1 MPSRRLGDKAW
12 SRAWASGSPRPQHVW
27 RPPHRNRRRLGTNGV
42 GRTPTGAPRTPVAGC
57 GEGRQKGRGPGGSRA
72 RACGK
77 SKRGGKST
85 AVRPDSLFAREIY
98 RMTHLQRVRA
108 RGEEE
113 RRQRTDL
120 ELRFAAP
127 LLVPTSQPPLSR
139 EPALLHLRLS
149 IRPCRGSRPCIVARC
164 CCSPHLLV

>member
-1 MPSRRLGDKAW
+1 LPSRRLGDKAW

-27 RPPHRNRRRLGTNGV
+27 RPPHRIRRRLGTNGV
-42 GRTPTGAPRTPVAGC
+42 GRTPTAAPRTLVAV
-57 GEGRQKGRGPGGSRA
+57 KGA
-72 RACGK
+72 
-77 SKRGGKST
+77 KRGVAPGEVERAPAGKVRG
-85 AVRPDSLFAREIY
+85 AGNRPPVRPDSLFAREIY
-98 RMTHLQRVRA
+98 RASHLQRVRA

-113 RRQRTDL
+113 RRQQTDL
-120 ELRFAAP
+120 ELRFTAP